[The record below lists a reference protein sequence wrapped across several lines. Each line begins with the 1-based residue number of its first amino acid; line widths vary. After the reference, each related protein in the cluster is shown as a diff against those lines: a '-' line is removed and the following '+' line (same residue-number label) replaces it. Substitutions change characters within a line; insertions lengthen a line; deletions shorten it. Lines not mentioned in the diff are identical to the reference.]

1 MLHGQELKTNE
12 QNHKNKAYF
21 LNGPLPKNSVVLSQV
36 IGESLGNKR
45 VWIIEKG
52 RRERQKTNTKY
63 FHNDG
68 NFLKV
73 RVKAS

>member
-1 MLHGQELKTNE
+1 MEVSFASQDGLGQLCV
-12 QNHKNKAYF
+12 Y
-21 LNGPLPKNSVVLSQV
+21 

-73 RVKAS
+73 KVKAS